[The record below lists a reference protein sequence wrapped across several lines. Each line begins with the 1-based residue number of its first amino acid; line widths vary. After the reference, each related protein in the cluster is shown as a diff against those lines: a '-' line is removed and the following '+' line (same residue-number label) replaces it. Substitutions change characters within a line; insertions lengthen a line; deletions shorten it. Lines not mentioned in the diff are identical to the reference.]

1 MKIIVSRYNENI
13 EWTKS
18 LPNVIIYNKGP
29 QLPSE
34 YKNEI
39 YIPNVG
45 REGHTY
51 LTYIYNNYDN
61 LDDYTIF
68 LQGNPFDHSPTL
80 LQTLKKY
87 INNKINLD
95 FEYISEW
102 IIDCKLSGC
111 IYDPT
116 LPLKKVYE
124 KIFNEKKE
132 TLNFKFG
139 AGAQFIVSKDKIR
152 RRTKKF
158 YYKLLKML
166 DYDIAPKEGWVLERF
181 WKLIFSPAAP
191 ETKNQMEC

>member
-1 MKIIVSRYNENI
+1 MQPFLHNYIMKIIISRYNENI

-34 YKNEI
+34 YNNEI
-39 YIPNVG
+39 YLPNVG

-68 LQGNPFDHSPTL
+68 LQGNPFDHSPNLLRTL
-80 LQTLKKY
+80 EKY
-87 INNKINLD
+87 INNKKLNID
-95 FEYISEW
+95 FEYISEL

-124 KIFNEKKE
+124 KMFNERKE

-152 RRTKKF
+152 SRSKEF
-158 YYKLLKML
+158 YFNILKML
-166 DYDIAPKEGWVLERF
+166 DNKVGPKEGWVLERF
-181 WKLIFSPAAP
+181 WKLIFS
-191 ETKNQMEC
+191 

>member
-1 MKIIVSRYNENI
+1 MNPFLHNYIMKIIVSRYNENI

-18 LPNVIIYNKGP
+18 LPNVVIYNKGP

-68 LQGNPFDHSPTL
+68 LQGNPFDHSPNIL
-80 LQTLKKY
+80 HTLKKY
-87 INNKINLD
+87 INDKEMNLD
-95 FEYISEW
+95 FAYISEW
-102 IIDCKLSGC
+102 IINCKLSGC

-139 AGAQFIVSKDKIR
+139 AGAQFIVSKNQIR
-152 RRTKKF
+152 RRSKKF
-158 YYKLLKML
+158 YYRLLKML
-166 DYDIAPKEGWVLERF
+166 DYDIAPKEVWALERF
-181 WKLIFSPAAP
+181 WKLIFS
-191 ETKNQMEC
+191 